1 MVSDG
6 AVIQFED
13 VHKSFEENH
22 VLQGLSLD
30 IPKGKV
36 TTILGPSGSGKSV
49 LLKHIIGVLKA
60 DTGKVRVLG
69 QDVAQLSRSG
79 VQVLRKRIGVLFQSS
94 ALFDSMSVLENV
106 AFGLRMHTKMKE
118 EKIREKVAECLRRVN
133 LSGVEDMMPSELSG
147 GMRKRVAL
155 ARAIA
160 MDPAVILYDEPTTG
174 LDPKTSN
181 VVGDLILEVQSQ
193 IDITAIV
200 VTHDMPLALR
210 ISDKIAL
217 IYQGVIASQGPPKE
231 IEASE
236 EDIIRRFVR
245 GEL

>member
-1 MVSDG
+1 MASDG

-22 VLQGLSLD
+22 VLQGLTFD
-30 IPKGKV
+30 VPKGKV

-60 DTGKVRVLG
+60 DSGTVRVLG
-69 QDVAQLSRSG
+69 QDVAHLGRSG
-79 VQVLRKRIGVLFQSS
+79 VQALRKRIGVLFQSS

-106 AFGLRMHTKMKE
+106 AFGLRMHTKISE
-118 EKIREKVAECLRRVN
+118 DEIRARVAECLRRVN
-133 LSGVEDMMPSELSG
+133 LSGVEDQMPSDLSG
-147 GMRKRVAL
+147 GMRKRAAL

-160 MDPAVILYDEPTTG
+160 MGPAIILYDEPTTG
-174 LDPKTSN
+174 LDPKTTN
-181 VVGDLILEVQSQ
+181 VVGDLILDIQGQ
-193 IDITAIV
+193 IDITAII

-217 IYQGVIASQGPPKE
+217 IYQGVIASQGAPKE
-231 IEASE
+231 IETSE

>member
-22 VLQGLSLD
+22 VLRGLTFD
-30 IPKGKV
+30 VPKGKV

-60 DTGKVRVLG
+60 DSGAVRVLG
-69 QDVAQLSRSG
+69 QDVARLNRGG

-106 AFGLRMHTKMKE
+106 AFGLRMHTKMPE
-118 EKIREKVAECLRRVN
+118 GEVRAKVAECLRRVN
-133 LSGVEDMMPSELSG
+133 LSGVEDMAPGELSG
-147 GMRKRVAL
+147 GMRKRAAL

-160 MDPAVILYDEPTTG
+160 MDPAIILYDEPTTG
-174 LDPKTSN
+174 LDPKTTN
-181 VVGDLILEVQSQ
+181 VVGDLILDIQGQ

-217 IYQGVIASQGPPKE
+217 IYRGVIASQGTPKE
-231 IEASE
+231 IETSE

>member
-1 MVSDG
+1 MDFDG
-6 AVIQFED
+6 AVIQFQD

-22 VLQGLSLD
+22 VLRGLSFD
-30 IPKGKV
+30 VPKGKV

-60 DTGKVRVLG
+60 DSGTVRVLG
-69 QDVAQLSRSG
+69 QDVARLNRSG
-79 VQVLRKRIGVLFQSS
+79 VQALRKRIGVLFQSS

-106 AFGLRMHTKMKE
+106 AFGLRMHTKMPE
-118 EKIREKVAECLRRVN
+118 EQVRAKVAECLRRVS
-133 LSGVEDMMPSELSG
+133 LSGVEDMAPSELSG
-147 GMRKRVAL
+147 GMKKRVAL

-160 MDPAVILYDEPTTG
+160 MDPAIILYDEPTTG
-174 LDPKTSN
+174 LDPKTTN
-181 VVGDLILEVQSQ
+181 VVGDLILDIQGQ

-200 VTHDMPLALR
+200 VTHDMALALR
-210 ISDKIAL
+210 TSDKIAL
-217 IYQGVIASQGPPKE
+217 IYKGVIASQGTPKE
-231 IEASE
+231 IETSE